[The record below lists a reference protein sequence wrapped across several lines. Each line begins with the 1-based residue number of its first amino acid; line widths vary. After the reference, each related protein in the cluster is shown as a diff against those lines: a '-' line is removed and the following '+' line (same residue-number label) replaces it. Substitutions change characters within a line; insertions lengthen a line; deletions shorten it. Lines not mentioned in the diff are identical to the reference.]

1 MDWVVGGSPQ
11 AWRPGSLPSNVL
23 LASSPLESR
32 QEVAPK
38 QQPRGTP
45 TEQAP
50 KPSEAFRVLSPDR
63 VEAARAACPLATPRQ
78 RYPGPCAQG
87 GRCVGCPG
95 VERQSREGTQGRE
108 WTGICNSSDRLH
120 LIWASPD
127 PSSQEG
133 KCPCNYSSKKFLSS
147 TNKDV

>member
-1 MDWVVGGSPQ
+1 MERS
-11 AWRPGSLPSNVL
+11 RPGIQSGGGRSQPS
-23 LASSPLESR
+23 AMAEWPLWGSCR
-32 QEVAPK
+32 P
-38 QQPRGTP
+38 GTP
-45 TEQAP
+45 GP
-50 KPSEAFRVLSPDR
+50 
-63 VEAARAACPLATPRQ
+63 
-78 RYPGPCAQG
+78 PGTGPQKQH
-87 GRCVGCPG
+87 CVGCPG

>member
-1 MDWVVGGSPQ
+1 MDWAVGGSPQ

-95 VERQSREGTQGRE
+95 RPGFCPWRPA
-108 WTGICNSSDRLH
+108 IPL
-120 LIWASPD
+120 
-127 PSSQEG
+127 PSSQDASG
-133 KCPCNYSSKKFLSS
+133 GTTARARINDGVLVMNTHSVLCTRASSWELGGASP
-147 TNKDV
+147 